1 MMPTTREAALK
12 RRFRT
17 APANQ
22 IENLVRRIQIGDFLM
37 IHLLGQNINVTSY
50 SEVLH
55 SLMSRLNEDRT
66 RDTPSA
72 PSTLEM
78 APIYPEIGKYG
89 KDTAI

>member
-17 APANQ
+17 APPNQ

-55 SLMSRLNEDRT
+55 SLMNRLNEDRT
-66 RDTPSA
+66 HDTPSA